1 MIFVFTLF
9 SVSIYFLISVSVL
22 IFSVLFLVFFS
33 SDFVSTSSTASTKSI
48 FISSFNIE
56 LFSLSSLLL
65 LLFSSGSVFNS
76 SSLLNNKS
84 ISDKLFSMLFNS
96 SSSAFFIAAS
106 STFLIISL
114 LLFFVLLGCFFS
126 FLDTFF
132 GGFISI
138 TSSKFSAKS
147 NFIFSSFFGVTFTL
161 TSSFIESIST

>member
-22 IFSVLFLVFFS
+22 IFSVLFSVFFS

-48 FISSFNIE
+48 FISPFNIE
-56 LFSLSSLLL
+56 LFSLSSL

>member
-22 IFSVLFLVFFS
+22 IFSVLFSVFFS

-48 FISSFNIE
+48 FISPFNIE

-65 LLFSSGSVFNS
+65 FSSGSVFTS